1 MLFNYIQLDDL
12 ITILNEQNE
21 SCIQNQKIT
30 ALGKK
35 EKRKINLLSF
45 CAQVLHKFVERKK
58 KWKCSC
64 KQQSSPPP
72 IRIARS
78 IFPCKFKHMQRVKI
92 HKLRINHKNQ
102 FYGQSLEPRQLTK
115 EEEIVRGLARNS
127 TVEREDRC
135 DLAGNLNLNL
145 GARRGDEQ

>member
-21 SCIQNQKIT
+21 SCIQNQTIT
-30 ALGKK
+30 AFGKK

-58 KWKCSC
+58 KWKCSR

-78 IFPCKFKHMQRVKI
+78 IFPCKFKHM
-92 HKLRINHKNQ
+92 
-102 FYGQSLEPRQLTK
+102 
-115 EEEIVRGLARNS
+115 
-127 TVEREDRC
+127 
-135 DLAGNLNLNL
+135 
-145 GARRGDEQ
+145 